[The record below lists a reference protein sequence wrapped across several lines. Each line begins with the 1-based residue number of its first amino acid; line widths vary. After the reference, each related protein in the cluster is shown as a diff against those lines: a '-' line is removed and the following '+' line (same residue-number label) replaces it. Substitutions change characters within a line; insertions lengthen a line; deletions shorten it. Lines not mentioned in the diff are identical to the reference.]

1 MLFLF
6 VLLVKKV
13 VNVST
18 PKPPRTGE
26 PSLHNRLFRRD
37 KKTLSYHIKDSR
49 LQDTILLSRPRD
61 YQQKSVFRRSTC
73 LFYDVW
79 VPADL
84 VSYGVHGNR
93 GGRLQKQLPPCGL
106 SGHPPPPLSARWA
119 AKVALYSVTMQTL
132 WKDRKGT
139 CFSM

>member
-37 KKTLSYHIKDSR
+37 KKTLSYLIKDSR

-84 VSYGVHGNR
+84 VSYGVHGNWGEDCR
-93 GGRLQKQLPPCGL
+93 SNFLPAVFPVIL
-106 SGHPPPPLSARWA
+106 PLLSAPAGPQKW
-119 AKVALYSVTMQTL
+119 L
-132 WKDRKGT
+132 
-139 CFSM
+139 CIP